1 MDDVPSMSGAASILE
16 QMSGLGP
23 RGVSPSVSSGRD
35 APERVVAVL
44 SAAGAGRQALA
55 ELSVLLRLGCSLDV
69 VSSPGLRTSRGLAAR
84 CGFYDISGEMP
95 DGLLEGA
102 DCLVAVLDRGA
113 AAKICLGLQ
122 DDLGSRI
129 ILEGLWRGKDVYA
142 DLAGLLEPQTG
153 REALKALYQGYVET
167 LVRFGVQGIRRGSY
181 VSALLERSRAGNRTE
196 LNTNTNTNVT
206 INTINTNVNANI
218 DTVPASEG
226 PRPVLGQ
233 RLVVTG
239 RDVLEHASGTE
250 WRLPPGAI
258 VTDIARETARRMGVE
273 MIAAPASGEGESRRA
288 GG

>member
-1 MDDVPSMSGAASILE
+1 MDDVPLMSGAASILE
-16 QMSGLGP
+16 QMSGSGP
-23 RGVSPSVSSGRD
+23 RGVSSSVSSGRD

-69 VSSPGLRTSRGLAAR
+69 VSAPGLRTSRGLAAR

-196 LNTNTNTNVT
+196 LNTNTNVT

-273 MIAAPASGEGESRRA
+273 MIVASASGEGESRRA

>member
-1 MDDVPSMSGAASILE
+1 MPSMSGAASILE
-16 QMSGLGP
+16 QMSGP
-23 RGVSPSVSSGRD
+23 AGVSPSVSSGRD
-35 APERVVAVL
+35 APGRVVAVL
-44 SAAGAGRQALA
+44 SVTGVGRGRQALA

-95 DGLLEGA
+95 DGFLDGA

-129 ILEGLWRGKDVYA
+129 ILEGLWRGMDVYA
-142 DLAGLLEPQTG
+142 DLAGLLEPKTG
-153 REALKALYQGYVET
+153 REALRALYQGYVET

-181 VSALLERSRAGNRTE
+181 VSALLERSGVRNPPE
-196 LNTNTNTNVT
+196 PNNN
-206 INTINTNVNANI
+206 INANI
-218 DTVPASEG
+218 NTVPPASEG
-226 PRPVLGQ
+226 SRPVLGQ

-239 RDVLEHASGTE
+239 RDVLEHASGAE

-288 GG
+288 GS

>member
-16 QMSGLGP
+16 QMSGP
-23 RGVSPSVSSGRD
+23 AGVSPSVSSGRD
-35 APERVVAVL
+35 APGRVVAVL
-44 SAAGAGRQALA
+44 SVTGVGRGRQALA

-95 DGLLEGA
+95 DGFLDGA

-129 ILEGLWRGKDVYA
+129 ILEGLWRGMDVYA
-142 DLAGLLEPQTG
+142 DLAGLLEPKTG
-153 REALKALYQGYVET
+153 REALRALYGGYAET

-181 VSALLERSRAGNRTE
+181 VSALLERSGVRNPPE
-196 LNTNTNTNVT
+196 P
-206 INTINTNVNANI
+206 NANI
-218 DTVPASEG
+218 NANINTVPPASEES
-226 PRPVLGQ
+226 RPVLGQ

-239 RDVLEHASGTE
+239 RDVLEHASGAE

>member
-1 MDDVPSMSGAASILE
+1 MDDVPSTSDAASILE
-16 QMSGLGP
+16 QMSAPAGM
-23 RGVSPSVSSGRD
+23 SPSVSSGRNT
-35 APERVVAVL
+35 PGRVVAVL
-44 SAAGAGRQALA
+44 SAAGTGRGRQALA

-69 VSSPGLRTSRGLAAR
+69 VSSPGLRASRGLAAR

-95 DGLLEGA
+95 DVFLDGA

-129 ILEGLWRGKDVYA
+129 ILEGLWRGMDVYA
-142 DLAGLLEPQTG
+142 DLAGLLEPKTG
-153 REALKALYQGYVET
+153 REALRALYGGYAET

-181 VSALLERSRAGNRTE
+181 VSALLERSGVRNPPE
-196 LNTNTNTNVT
+196 PNTN
-206 INTINTNVNANI
+206 INANI
-218 DTVPASEG
+218 NTDINTVPPASEES
-226 PRPVLGQ
+226 RPVLGQ

>member
-1 MDDVPSMSGAASILE
+1 MDDVPLMSGAASILE

-181 VSALLERSRAGNRTE
+181 VSALLERSRARNRTE
-196 LNTNTNTNVT
+196 PNTNTNVT

-218 DTVPASEG
+218 DTVPASEES
-226 PRPVLGQ
+226 RPVLGQ

-273 MIAAPASGEGESRRA
+273 MIVASASGEGGSRHA

>member
-84 CGFYDISGEMP
+84 CGFYDISGDMP

-129 ILEGLWRGKDVYA
+129 VLEGLWRGMDVYA
-142 DLAGLLEPQTG
+142 DLAGLMEPQTG
-153 REALKALYQGYVET
+153 REALRALYQGYVET

-181 VSALLERSRAGNRTE
+181 VSALLERSKARNRTE
-196 LNTNTNTNVT
+196 PNTNTNVT

-273 MIAAPASGEGESRRA
+273 MIVASASGEGGSRHA

>member
-1 MDDVPSMSGAASILE
+1 MDDVPSTSDAASILE
-16 QMSGLGP
+16 QMSGSGP
-23 RGVSPSVSSGRD
+23 RGVSSSVSSGRD

-44 SAAGAGRQALA
+44 SAAGAGRRALA

-122 DDLGSRI
+122 DDLGARI
-129 ILEGLWRGKDVYA
+129 ILEGLWRGMDVYA
-142 DLAGLLEPQTG
+142 DLAGLLEPRTG
-153 REALKALYQGYVET
+153 NEALRALYGNYAET
-167 LVRFGVQGIRRGSY
+167 LGRFGVQDIRRGSY
-181 VSALLERSRAGNRTE
+181 VSALLERSKARNRTE
-196 LNTNTNTNVT
+196 PEPNPSLDRNPNP
-206 INTINTNVNANI
+206 
-218 DTVPASEG
+218 VPAAEN
-226 PRPVLGQ
+226 PEPVSGR

-258 VTDIARETARRMGVE
+258 VTDVARETARRLGVE
-273 MIAAPASGEGESRRA
+273 MVAVSGEGGSRRA

>member
-69 VSSPGLRTSRGLAAR
+69 VSAPGLRTSRGLAAR

-196 LNTNTNTNVT
+196 LNTNTNVT

-273 MIAAPASGEGESRRA
+273 MIVASASGEGESRRA

>member
-16 QMSGLGP
+16 QMSGSGP
-23 RGVSPSVSSGRD
+23 RGVSSSVSSGRD

-44 SAAGAGRQALA
+44 SAAGAGRRALA

-153 REALKALYQGYVET
+153 REALKAL
-167 LVRFGVQGIRRGSY
+167 
-181 VSALLERSRAGNRTE
+181 
-196 LNTNTNTNVT
+196 
-206 INTINTNVNANI
+206 
-218 DTVPASEG
+218 
-226 PRPVLGQ
+226 
-233 RLVVTG
+233 
-239 RDVLEHASGTE
+239 
-250 WRLPPGAI
+250 
-258 VTDIARETARRMGVE
+258 
-273 MIAAPASGEGESRRA
+273 
-288 GG
+288 

>member
-16 QMSGLGP
+16 QMSGP
-23 RGVSPSVSSGRD
+23 AGVSPSVSSGRD
-35 APERVVAVL
+35 APGRVVAVL
-44 SAAGAGRQALA
+44 SITGVGRGRQALA

-95 DGLLEGA
+95 DGFLDGA

-129 ILEGLWRGKDVYA
+129 ILEGLWRGMDVYA
-142 DLAGLLEPQTG
+142 DLAGLLEPKTG
-153 REALKALYQGYVET
+153 REALRALYQGYVET

-181 VSALLERSRAGNRTE
+181 VSALLERSVVRNPPEPNAN
-196 LNTNTNTNVT
+196 
-206 INTINTNVNANI
+206 ISANI
-218 DTVPASEG
+218 DTNINAVPPASEES
-226 PRPVLGQ
+226 RPVLGQ

-239 RDVLEHASGTE
+239 RDVLEHASGAE

>member
-1 MDDVPSMSGAASILE
+1 MDDVPLMSGAASILE
-16 QMSGLGP
+16 QMSGSGP
-23 RGVSPSVSSGRD
+23 RGVSSSVSSGRD

-44 SAAGAGRQALA
+44 SVAGAGRRALA

-84 CGFYDISGEMP
+84 CGFYDISGDMP

-129 ILEGLWRGKDVYA
+129 VLEGLWRGMDVYA
-142 DLAGLLEPQTG
+142 DLAGLMEPQTG
-153 REALKALYQGYVET
+153 REALRALYQGYVET

-181 VSALLERSRAGNRTE
+181 VSALLERSGVRNPPE
-196 LNTNTNTNVT
+196 PNTNVT

-218 DTVPASEG
+218 DTVPASEES
-226 PRPVLGQ
+226 RPVLGQ

>member
-1 MDDVPSMSGAASILE
+1 MDDVPLMSGAASILE
-16 QMSGLGP
+16 QMSGSGP
-23 RGVSPSVSSGRD
+23 RGVSSSVSSGRD

-44 SAAGAGRQALA
+44 SAAGAGRGRQALA

-95 DGLLEGA
+95 DGFLDGA

-129 ILEGLWRGKDVYA
+129 ILEGLWRGMDVYA
-142 DLAGLLEPQTG
+142 DLAGLLEPKTG
-153 REALKALYQGYVET
+153 REALRALYQGYVET

-181 VSALLERSRAGNRTE
+181 VSALLERSGVRNPPE
-196 LNTNTNTNVT
+196 PNNN
-206 INTINTNVNANI
+206 INANI
-218 DTVPASEG
+218 NANINTVPPASEG
-226 PRPVLGQ
+226 SRPVLGQ

-239 RDVLEHASGTE
+239 RDVLEHASGAE

-288 GG
+288 GS

>member
-1 MDDVPSMSGAASILE
+1 MDDVPSMPGAASILE

-129 ILEGLWRGKDVYA
+129 ILEGLWRGMDVYA
-142 DLAGLLEPQTG
+142 DLAGLLEPKTG
-153 REALKALYQGYVET
+153 REALRALYQGYVET

-181 VSALLERSRAGNRTE
+181 VSALLERSKARNRTE
-196 LNTNTNTNVT
+196 PNTNTNVT

-218 DTVPASEG
+218 DTVPASEE

-258 VTDIARETARRMGVE
+258 VTDVARETARRLGVE
-273 MIAAPASGEGESRRA
+273 MVAASGEGGSRRA

>member
-1 MDDVPSMSGAASILE
+1 MPSMSGAASILE
-16 QMSGLGP
+16 QMSGP
-23 RGVSPSVSSGRD
+23 AGVSPSVSSGRD
-35 APERVVAVL
+35 APGRVVAVL
-44 SAAGAGRQALA
+44 SVTGVGRGRQALA

-95 DGLLEGA
+95 DGFLDGA

-122 DDLGSRI
+122 DNLGSRI
-129 ILEGLWRGKDVYA
+129 ILEGLWRGMDVYA
-142 DLAGLLEPQTG
+142 DLAGLLEPKTG
-153 REALKALYQGYVET
+153 REALRALYQGYVET

-181 VSALLERSRAGNRTE
+181 VSALLERSGVRNPPE
-196 LNTNTNTNVT
+196 PNNN
-206 INTINTNVNANI
+206 INANI
-218 DTVPASEG
+218 NANINTVPPASEG
-226 PRPVLGQ
+226 SRPVLGQ

-239 RDVLEHASGTE
+239 RDVLEHASGAE

-288 GG
+288 GS

>member
-1 MDDVPSMSGAASILE
+1 MPSMSGAASILE
-16 QMSGLGP
+16 QMSGP
-23 RGVSPSVSSGRD
+23 AGVSPSVSSGRD
-35 APERVVAVL
+35 APGRVVAVL
-44 SAAGAGRQALA
+44 SVTGVGRGRQALA

-95 DGLLEGA
+95 DGFLDGA

-129 ILEGLWRGKDVYA
+129 ILEGLWRGMDVYA
-142 DLAGLLEPQTG
+142 DLAGLLEPKTG
-153 REALKALYQGYVET
+153 REALRALYQGYVET

-181 VSALLERSRAGNRTE
+181 VSALLERSGVRNPPEPNAN
-196 LNTNTNTNVT
+196 
-206 INTINTNVNANI
+206 INANI
-218 DTVPASEG
+218 DTDINAVPPASEES
-226 PRPVLGQ
+226 RPVLGQ

-273 MIAAPASGEGESRRA
+273 MIATPASGEGESRRA
-288 GG
+288 GS

>member
-44 SAAGAGRQALA
+44 SAAGTGRQALA

-69 VSSPGLRTSRGLAAR
+69 VSAPGLRTSRGLAAR

-196 LNTNTNTNVT
+196 LNTNTNVT

-226 PRPVLGQ
+226 PRPVLGR

-258 VTDIARETARRMGVE
+258 VTDVARETARRLGVE
-273 MIAAPASGEGESRRA
+273 MVAASGEGGSRRA
-288 GG
+288 CG

>member
-1 MDDVPSMSGAASILE
+1 MDDVPLMSGAASILE
-16 QMSGLGP
+16 QMSCSGP

-44 SAAGAGRQALA
+44 SAAGAGRRALA

-181 VSALLERSRAGNRTE
+181 VSALLERSRARNRTE
-196 LNTNTNTNVT
+196 PNTNTNVT

-233 RLVVTG
+233 RLIVTG
-239 RDVLEHASGTE
+239 RDVLEHAPGTE

-273 MIAAPASGEGESRRA
+273 MIVASASGEGESRRA

>member
-16 QMSGLGP
+16 QMSGP
-23 RGVSPSVSSGRD
+23 AGVSPSVSSGRD
-35 APERVVAVL
+35 APGRVVAVL
-44 SAAGAGRQALA
+44 SVTGVGRGRQALA

-95 DGLLEGA
+95 DGFLDGA

-129 ILEGLWRGKDVYA
+129 ILEGLWRGMDVYA
-142 DLAGLLEPQTG
+142 DLAGLLEPKTG
-153 REALKALYQGYVET
+153 REALRALYQGYVET

-181 VSALLERSRAGNRTE
+181 VSALLERSGVRNPPEPNAN
-196 LNTNTNTNVT
+196 
-206 INTINTNVNANI
+206 INANI
-218 DTVPASEG
+218 DTDINAVPPASEES
-226 PRPVLGQ
+226 RPVLGQ

-273 MIAAPASGEGESRRA
+273 MIATPASGEGESRRA
-288 GG
+288 GS

>member
-1 MDDVPSMSGAASILE
+1 MDDVPSTSDAASILE
-16 QMSGLGP
+16 QMSGSGP
-23 RGVSPSVSSGRD
+23 RGVSSSVSSGRD

-44 SAAGAGRQALA
+44 SAAGAGRRALA

-122 DDLGSRI
+122 DDLGARI
-129 ILEGLWRGKDVYA
+129 ILEGLWRGMDVYA
-142 DLAGLLEPQTG
+142 DLAGLLEPRTG
-153 REALKALYQGYVET
+153 NEALRALYGNYAET
-167 LVRFGVQGIRRGSY
+167 LGRFGVQDIRRGSY
-181 VSALLERSRAGNRTE
+181 VSALLERSKARNRTE
-196 LNTNTNTNVT
+196 PEPNPSLDRNPNP
-206 INTINTNVNANI
+206 
-218 DTVPASEG
+218 VPAAEN
-226 PRPVLGQ
+226 PEPVSGR

-258 VTDIARETARRMGVE
+258 VTDVARETARRLGVE
-273 MIAAPASGEGESRRA
+273 MVAASGEGGSRRA

>member
-23 RGVSPSVSSGRD
+23 RGVSPSVSSGRG

-69 VSSPGLRTSRGLAAR
+69 VSAPGLRTSRGLAAR

-196 LNTNTNTNVT
+196 LNTNTNVT

-273 MIAAPASGEGESRRA
+273 MIVASASGEGESRRA

>member
-1 MDDVPSMSGAASILE
+1 MDDVPSTSDAASILE
-16 QMSGLGP
+16 QMSAPAGM
-23 RGVSPSVSSGRD
+23 SPSVSSGRD

-129 ILEGLWRGKDVYA
+129 ILEGLWRGMDVYA
-142 DLAGLLEPQTG
+142 DLAGILEPQTG
-153 REALKALYQGYVET
+153 REALRTLYEGYAET
-167 LVRFGVQGIRRGSY
+167 LLRFGVQGIRRGSY
-181 VSALLERSRAGNRTE
+181 ISALLERSKARNRSE
-196 LNTNTNTNVT
+196 SNANTH
-206 INTINTNVNANI
+206 ININANI
-218 DTVPASEG
+218 NTVPAEE
-226 PRPVLGQ
+226 PKPVLGQ
-233 RLVVTG
+233 RLVITG
-239 RDVLEHASGTE
+239 RDVLEHASWAE

-273 MIAAPASGEGESRRA
+273 MIAAPVSGEGGSRHA

>member
-16 QMSGLGP
+16 QMSGSGP
-23 RGVSPSVSSGRD
+23 RGVSSSVSSGRD

-44 SAAGAGRQALA
+44 SAAGAGRRALA

-69 VSSPGLRTSRGLAAR
+69 VSSPGLRASRGLAAK

-95 DGLLEGA
+95 DGFLDGA

-113 AAKICLGLQ
+113 AARICLGLQ
-122 DDLGSRI
+122 DDFGARI
-129 ILEGLWRGKDVYA
+129 ILEGLWRGMDVYA
-142 DLAGLLEPQTG
+142 DLAGLMEPQTG
-153 REALKALYQGYVET
+153 REALRALYQGYVET

-181 VSALLERSRAGNRTE
+181 VSALLERSGVRNPPE
-196 LNTNTNTNVT
+196 PNTNV
-206 INTINTNVNANI
+206 TINTNVNANI
-218 DTVPASEG
+218 DTVPASEES
-226 PRPVLGQ
+226 RPVLGQ

-273 MIAAPASGEGESRRA
+273 MIVASASGEGGSRHA

>member
-16 QMSGLGP
+16 QMSGSGP
-23 RGVSPSVSSGRD
+23 RGVSSSVSSGRD

-44 SAAGAGRQALA
+44 SVAGAGRRALA

-84 CGFYDISGEMP
+84 CGFYDISGDMP

-129 ILEGLWRGKDVYA
+129 VLEGLWRGMDVYA
-142 DLAGLLEPQTG
+142 DLAGLMEPQTG
-153 REALKALYQGYVET
+153 REALRALYQGYVET

-181 VSALLERSRAGNRTE
+181 VSALLERSGVRNLPE
-196 LNTNTNTNVT
+196 PNTNTNV
-206 INTINTNVNANI
+206 TINTNVNANI
-218 DTVPASEG
+218 DTVPASEES
-226 PRPVLGQ
+226 RPVLGQ

>member
-16 QMSGLGP
+16 QMSGP
-23 RGVSPSVSSGRD
+23 AGVSPSVSSGRD

-196 LNTNTNTNVT
+196 LNTNTNVT

-239 RDVLEHASGTE
+239 RDILEHASGTE

>member
-69 VSSPGLRTSRGLAAR
+69 VSAPGLRTSRGLAAR

-196 LNTNTNTNVT
+196 LNTNTNVT

-233 RLVVTG
+233 RLVGTG

-273 MIAAPASGEGESRRA
+273 MIVASASGEGESRRA

>member
-1 MDDVPSMSGAASILE
+1 MDDVPSMPGAASILE

-84 CGFYDISGEMP
+84 CRFYDISGEMP

-153 REALKALYQGYVET
+153 REALRALYQGYVET

-181 VSALLERSRAGNRTE
+181 VSALLERSRARNRTE
-196 LNTNTNTNVT
+196 PNTNTNVT

-218 DTVPASEG
+218 DTVPASEE

-273 MIAAPASGEGESRRA
+273 MIVASASGEGGSRHA

>member
-69 VSSPGLRTSRGLAAR
+69 VSAPGLRTSRGLAAR

-95 DGLLEGA
+95 DGFLDGA

-142 DLAGLLEPQTG
+142 DLAGLLEPRTG

-167 LVRFGVQGIRRGSY
+167 LVRFGVQDIRRGSY
-181 VSALLERSRAGNRTE
+181 VSALLERSKARNRTE
-196 LNTNTNTNVT
+196 PEPNPSLDRNPNP
-206 INTINTNVNANI
+206 
-218 DTVPASEG
+218 VPAAEN
-226 PRPVLGQ
+226 PEPVSGR

-258 VTDIARETARRMGVE
+258 VTDVARETARRLGVE
-273 MIAAPASGEGESRRA
+273 MVAASGEGGSRRA

>member
-1 MDDVPSMSGAASILE
+1 MDDVPSMPGAASILE
-16 QMSGLGP
+16 QMSGSGP
-23 RGVSPSVSSGRD
+23 RGVSSSVSSGRD

-44 SAAGAGRQALA
+44 SAAGAGRRALA

-153 REALKALYQGYVET
+153 REALKALYQGYAET
-167 LVRFGVQGIRRGSY
+167 LSRFGVQGIRRGSY
-181 VSALLERSRAGNRTE
+181 VSALLERSKARNRTE
-196 LNTNTNTNVT
+196 PNTNTNVT

-218 DTVPASEG
+218 DTVPASEE

-258 VTDIARETARRMGVE
+258 VTDVARETARRLGVE
-273 MIAAPASGEGESRRA
+273 MVAASGEGGSRRA

>member
-16 QMSGLGP
+16 QMSGP
-23 RGVSPSVSSGRD
+23 AGVSPSVSSGRD
-35 APERVVAVL
+35 APGRVVAVL
-44 SAAGAGRQALA
+44 SVTGVGRGRQALA

-95 DGLLEGA
+95 DGFLDGA

-122 DDLGSRI
+122 DNLGSRI
-129 ILEGLWRGKDVYA
+129 ILEGLWRGMDVYA
-142 DLAGLLEPQTG
+142 DLAGLLEPKTG
-153 REALKALYQGYVET
+153 REALRALYQGYVET

-181 VSALLERSRAGNRTE
+181 VSALLERSGVRNPPE
-196 LNTNTNTNVT
+196 PNNN
-206 INTINTNVNANI
+206 INANI
-218 DTVPASEG
+218 NANINTVPPASEG
-226 PRPVLGQ
+226 SRPVLGQ

-239 RDVLEHASGTE
+239 RDVLEHASGAE

-288 GG
+288 GS

>member
-1 MDDVPSMSGAASILE
+1 MDDVPLMSGAASILE
-16 QMSGLGP
+16 QMSGSGP
-23 RGVSPSVSSGRD
+23 RGVSSSVSSGRD

-44 SAAGAGRQALA
+44 SVAGAGRRALA

-69 VSSPGLRTSRGLAAR
+69 VSAPGLRTSRGLAAR

-181 VSALLERSRAGNRTE
+181 VSALLERSGVRNPPE
-196 LNTNTNTNVT
+196 PNTNVT

-273 MIAAPASGEGESRRA
+273 MIVASASGEGESRRA

>member
-44 SAAGAGRQALA
+44 SVTGVGRGRQALA

-153 REALKALYQGYVET
+153 REALRALYQGYVET

-181 VSALLERSRAGNRTE
+181 VSALLERSKARNRTE
-196 LNTNTNTNVT
+196 PNTNTNVT

-218 DTVPASEG
+218 DTVPASEE

>member
-1 MDDVPSMSGAASILE
+1 MDDVPLMSGAASILE
-16 QMSGLGP
+16 QMSGSGP
-23 RGVSPSVSSGRD
+23 RGVSSSVSSGRD

-44 SAAGAGRQALA
+44 SVAGAGRRALA

-84 CGFYDISGEMP
+84 CGFYDISGDMP

-129 ILEGLWRGKDVYA
+129 ILEGLWRGMDVYA
-142 DLAGLLEPQTG
+142 DLAGLMEPQTG
-153 REALKALYQGYVET
+153 REALRALYQGYVET

-181 VSALLERSRAGNRTE
+181 VSALLERSGVRNPPE
-196 LNTNTNTNVT
+196 PNTNVT

-218 DTVPASEG
+218 DTVPASEES
-226 PRPVLGQ
+226 RPVLGQ

>member
-1 MDDVPSMSGAASILE
+1 MDDVPSMPGAASILE

-69 VSSPGLRTSRGLAAR
+69 VSAPGLRTSRGLAAR
-84 CGFYDISGEMP
+84 CGFYDISGDMP

-153 REALKALYQGYVET
+153 REALRALYQGYVET

-181 VSALLERSRAGNRTE
+181 VSALLERSRARNRTE
-196 LNTNTNTNVT
+196 PNTNTNVT

-218 DTVPASEG
+218 DTVPASEE

-258 VTDIARETARRMGVE
+258 VTDVARETARRLGVE
-273 MIAAPASGEGESRRA
+273 MIVASASGEGESRRA

>member
-95 DGLLEGA
+95 DGFLDGA

-129 ILEGLWRGKDVYA
+129 ILEGLWRGMDVYA
-142 DLAGLLEPQTG
+142 DLAGLLEPKTG
-153 REALKALYQGYVET
+153 REALRALYQGYVET

-181 VSALLERSRAGNRTE
+181 VSALLERSGVRNPPE
-196 LNTNTNTNVT
+196 PNNN
-206 INTINTNVNANI
+206 INANI
-218 DTVPASEG
+218 NANINTVPPASEG
-226 PRPVLGQ
+226 SRPVLGQ

-239 RDVLEHASGTE
+239 RDVLEHASGAE